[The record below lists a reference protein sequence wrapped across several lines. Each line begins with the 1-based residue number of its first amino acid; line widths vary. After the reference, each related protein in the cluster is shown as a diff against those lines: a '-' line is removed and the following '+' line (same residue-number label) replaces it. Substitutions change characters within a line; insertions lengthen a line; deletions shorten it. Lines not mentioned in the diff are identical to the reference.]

1 MIMEKEFD
9 PNDYQG
15 RSEDQVRRNNMIFVI
30 TTGLV
35 SLFGIAITLYVLFG
49 EIF

>member
-1 MIMEKEFD
+1 MEKEFD
-9 PNDYQG
+9 SNDYQG
-15 RSEDQVRRNNMIFVI
+15 RSEDQVKRNNVLFVI

-35 SLFGIAITLYVLFG
+35 SLFGIIITLYVLFG

>member
-1 MIMEKEFD
+1 MEKEFD